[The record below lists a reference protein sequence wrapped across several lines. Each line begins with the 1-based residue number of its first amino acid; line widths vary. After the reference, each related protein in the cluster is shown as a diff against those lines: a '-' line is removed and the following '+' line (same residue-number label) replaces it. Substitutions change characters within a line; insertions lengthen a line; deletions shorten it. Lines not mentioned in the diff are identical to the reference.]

1 MTQPF
6 VSLVITTK
14 NEEKNI
20 GNCLESIRWQTYP
33 QNLLEVIVVDNGS
46 TDQTKQISR
55 KYTAKV
61 FDKGPERSSQRNYGM
76 RMARGKYLMYLDA
89 DMILS
94 PTVIEKAVE
103 KLSPVSNIQCPR
115 LQSPQAT
122 AECGQAVSNIPP
134 VALYIPEVILGNS
147 YWSKVRRFER
157 SFYDGTVI
165 DCARFVKKDIFEQT
179 GGFDLNM
186 TGPEDWD
193 FDKKV
198 RKIGSVEVLDKYD
211 FEAIDKK
218 ILDIRYWILGE
229 EGLKKL
235 INLTKDPIIYHN
247 EAGFNFRK
255 YFQKKRYYSKSFSTY
270 INKWGKDD
278 SDIKKQF
285 GFWYRYFGVFLE
297 KGKWKK
303 IMQYPSLIIGIFLLR
318 FLVGLSFVFSRFK

>member
-20 GNCLESIRWQTYP
+20 GNCLESINRQKYP
-33 QNLLEVIVVDNGS
+33 QNLLEVIVVDNDS
-46 TDQTKQISR
+46 TDQTKQVAR
-55 KYTAKV
+55 EYKV
-61 FDKGPERSSQRNYGM
+61 KVLDKGPERSAQRNYGM
-76 RMARGKYLMYLDA
+76 KKARGKYLMYLDA

-94 PTVIEKAVE
+94 STVIEKAVE
-103 KLSPVSNIQCPR
+103 KLSPVSNIQYP
-115 LQSPQAT
+115 
-122 AECGQAVSNIPP
+122 VSSIPP

-147 YWSKVRRFER
+147 YWSRVRRFER
-157 SFYDGTVI
+157 SFYDGTAI
-165 DCARFVKKDIFEQT
+165 DCVRFVRKDVFEQT
-179 GGFDLNM
+179 GGFDLGM

-198 RKIGSVEVLDKYD
+198 RRHGRAEIIDRYD
-211 FEAIDKK
+211 FDEMNNR
-218 ILDIRYWILGE
+218 LDGFDYSSEDFSEKLCKLSPLG
-229 EGLKKL
+229 LV
-235 INLTKDPIIYHN
+235 YHN

-255 YFQKKRYYSKSFSTY
+255 YFQKKRYYSKSFSSY
-270 INKWGKDD
+270 IQKWGRNDP
-278 SDIKKQF
+278 DIKKQF

>member
-20 GNCLESIRWQTYP
+20 GNCLESIRRQTYP
-33 QNLLEVIVVDNGS
+33 QNLLEVIVVDNNS
-46 TDQTKQISR
+46 SDKTKEVAG
-55 KYTAKV
+55 KYTDKV
-61 FDKGPERSSQRNYGM
+61 FNFGPERSAQRNYGM
-76 RMARGKYLMYLDA
+76 KMARGKYLMYLDA

-94 PTVIEKAVE
+94 PIVIEKAVE
-103 KLSPVSNIQCPR
+103 KLSPVSNIQCP
-115 LQSPQAT
+115 
-122 AECGQAVSNIPP
+122 VSTIPP

-235 INLTKDPIIYHN
+235 INLTKDPIIFHN

-255 YFQKKRYYSKSFSTY
+255 YFQKKRYYSKSFSSY
-270 INKWGKDD
+270 IQKWGRNDP
-278 SDIKKQF
+278 DIKKQF

>member
-33 QNLLEVIVVDNGS
+33 QNLLEVIVVDNNS
-46 TDQTKQISR
+46 SDKTKEVAG
-55 KYTAKV
+55 KYTDKV
-61 FDKGPERSSQRNYGM
+61 FNFGPERSAQRNYGM
-76 RMARGKYLMYLDA
+76 KMARGKYLMYLDA

-94 PTVIEKAVE
+94 PIVIEKAVE
-103 KLSPVSNIQCPR
+103 KLSPVSNIQCP
-115 LQSPQAT
+115 
-122 AECGQAVSNIPP
+122 VSTIPP

-235 INLTKDPIIYHN
+235 INLTKDPIIFHN

-255 YFQKKRYYSKSFSTY
+255 YFQKKRYYSKSFSSY
-270 INKWGKDD
+270 IQKWGRNDP
-278 SDIKKQF
+278 DIKKQF

>member
-1 MTQPF
+1 M
-6 VSLVITTK
+6 SLVSIIITTK

-20 GNCLESIRWQTYP
+20 GNCLESIRWQTYS
-33 QNLLEVIVVDNGS
+33 QNLLEVIVVDNNS
-46 TDQTKQISR
+46 LDKTKEVAQ
-55 KYTAKV
+55 KYTDKV
-61 FDKGPERSSQRNYGM
+61 FNFGPERSAQRNYGIK
-76 RMARGKYLMYLDA
+76 MAKGKYVMYLDA

-103 KLSPVSNIQCPR
+103 KLSPVSNIQCP
-115 LQSPQAT
+115 
-122 AECGQAVSNIPP
+122 VSTIPP

-235 INLTKDPIIYHN
+235 INLTKDPIIFHN

-255 YFQKKRYYSKSFSTY
+255 YFQKKRYYSKSFSSY
-270 INKWGKDD
+270 IQKWGRNDP
-278 SDIKKQF
+278 DIKKQF

>member
-1 MTQPF
+1 MIL
-6 VSLVITTK
+6 VSIIITTK

-20 GNCLESIRWQTYP
+20 ANCLESIRRQTYP
-33 QNLLEVIVVDNGS
+33 QNLLEVIVVDNDS
-46 TDQTKQISR
+46 ADQTKQISR

-61 FDKGPERSSQRNYGM
+61 FDKGPERSAQRNYGM
-76 RMARGKYLMYLDA
+76 KMARGKYLMYLDA

-235 INLTKDPIIYHN
+235 INLTKDPIIFHN
-247 EAGFNFRK
+247 EAGFNLKK
-255 YFQKKRYYSKSFSTY
+255 YLAKKKYYAKSFDTY
-270 INKWGKDD
+270 IKKWGKEDP
-278 SDIKKQF
+278 DIKKQF
-285 GFWYRYFGVFLE
+285 GSWYRFFEVFLE
-297 KGKWKK
+297 NRKWKK
-303 IMQYPSLIIGIFLLR
+303 LIKFPFLVFGMYFLR
-318 FLVGLSFVFSRFK
+318 FLVGMSFVFSHFK

>member
-55 KYTAKV
+55 KYMAKV
-61 FDKGPERSSQRNYGM
+61 FDKGPERSAQRNYGM
-76 RMARGKYLMYLDA
+76 KMARGKYLMYLDA

-103 KLSPVSNIQCPR
+103 KLSPVSNIQCP
-115 LQSPQAT
+115 
-122 AECGQAVSNIPP
+122 VSTIPP

-235 INLTKDPIIYHN
+235 INLTKDPIIFHN
-247 EAGFNFRK
+247 EAGFNLKK
-255 YFQKKRYYSKSFSTY
+255 YLAKKKYYTKSFATY
-270 INKWGKDD
+270 IKKWGEEDP
-278 SDIKKQF
+278 DIKKQF
-285 GFWYRYFGVFLE
+285 GFWYRFFGVFVE
-297 KGKWKK
+297 NGEWKRFLR
-303 IMQYPSLIIGIFLLR
+303 YPTLAAGVFLLR
-318 FLVGLSFVFSRFK
+318 FLVGMSFIKGRL

>member
-94 PTVIEKAVE
+94 PTVIEKAVRKME
-103 KLSPVSNIQCPR
+103 EENF
-115 LQSPQAT
+115 A
-122 AECGQAVSNIPP
+122 G
-134 VALYIPEVILGNS
+134 LYVPEVILGKS
-147 YWSKVRRFER
+147 YWSRVRRFER

-165 DCARFVKKDIFEQT
+165 DCVRVVRKDIFERA
-179 GGFDLNM
+179 GGFDLQM

-193 FDKKV
+193 LDKKV
-198 RKIGSVEVLDKYD
+198 RKLGKVEVVDTYD
-211 FEAIDKK
+211 FTKLNNRLVDFGYHETNFAKCLAK
-218 ILDIRYWILGE
+218 ISSSAL
-229 EGLKKL
+229 
-235 INLTKDPIIYHN
+235 IYHN
-247 EAGFNFRK
+247 EAKFNLKK
-255 YFQKKRYYSKSFSTY
+255 YFQKKGYYAKSFAIY
-270 INKWGKDD
+270 IRKWGKDD
-278 SDIKKQF
+278 LDIKKQF
-285 GFWYRYFGVFLE
+285 GPGYRYLGVFIE
-297 KGKWKK
+297 NGKWKK
-303 IMQYPSLIIGIFLLR
+303 LLAHPILVAGMFALR
-318 FLVGLSFVFSRFK
+318 FIVGLTYLFS